1 MLPVVGYPSVVSFGL
16 SAFGKVFSRPQ
27 LRHFANYLTGLM
39 VCQNR
44 TVKGINDS
52 FPAHLD
58 QSAMNHFLTD
68 SSWGD
73 DELDKT
79 RYKFINARLKELN
92 FEDGVLIVDDTIAHK
107 TGKSMEGVGIHF
119 DVTEGRYTLGHQLVT
134 THYAR
139 GWVSVP
145 LDFEIYIKREN
156 AGENFK
162 TKLELAKEL
171 IQKAVDREVP
181 FSCVVFDAWYFNHD
195 MTSFIEGLEKD
206 WVASCKGNKHILVGG
221 RKIRLSEWAAGL
233 QRELLRP
240 MKFKRADGS
249 TRIYYVYEKAV
260 TLAKHRQRVKVFVT
274 YEDLDGEPSFFCTN
288 RLDWGKGKA
297 LRRYAKRWE
306 IDAFYRDAKQ
316 NLGLEEYELRKLQGV
331 RRHLTMVFIAHALLE
346 LGLKRNATLG
356 KLATCLETI
365 GARCRRAGAEVLQSL
380 IQTVLKLGEKV
391 KSARQILGMLS
402 SSRAQLRKMLGGGA
416 TALLTA
422 LKA

>member
-1 MLPVVGYPSVVSFGL
+1 LPIVGYPSVVNLGL
-16 SAFGKVFSRPQ
+16 SAVRKVFSRPQ
-27 LRHFANYLTGLM
+27 SRHFANYLTGLM
-39 VCQNR
+39 VCSRR

-58 QSAMNHFLTD
+58 QSALNHFLTD
-68 SSWGD
+68 STWSD
-73 DELDKT
+73 DELDKA
-79 RYKFINARLKELN
+79 RHELINARLKELG
-92 FEDGVLIVDDTIAHK
+92 FDGGVLIVDDTIAHK
-107 TGKSMEGVGIHF
+107 TGKNMEGVGIHF
-119 DVTEGRYTLGHQLVT
+119 DVAECRYTLGHQLVT

-139 GWVSVP
+139 GWASVP
-145 LDFEIYIKREN
+145 LDFEIYIKCDKAEE
-156 AGENFK
+156 GFK

-171 IQKAVDREVP
+171 IQKAMSRNVP
-181 FSCVVFDAWYFNHD
+181 FSCVVFDAWYFNYD
-195 MTSFIEGLEKD
+195 MTSFIEGLGKD
-206 WVASCKGNKHILVGG
+206 WVASCKGNRHILIG
-221 RKIRLSEWAAGL
+221 RRKVRLSEWAAGL
-233 QRELLRP
+233 QRELFRP

-249 TRIYYVYEKAV
+249 TKIYYVYEKVV
-260 TLAKHRQRVKVFVT
+260 TLAKHHQKVKMFVT

-316 NLGLEEYELRKLQGV
+316 NLGLEEYELRKLRGV

-356 KLATCLETI
+356 KLAACLETI
-365 GARCRRAGAEVLQSL
+365 GAKCRRAGAEVLQSL

-391 KSARQILGMLS
+391 RDAKQILGMLS
-402 SSRAQLRKMLGGGA
+402 SSRAQLRKIMKGGA
-416 TALLTA
+416 APLLTA